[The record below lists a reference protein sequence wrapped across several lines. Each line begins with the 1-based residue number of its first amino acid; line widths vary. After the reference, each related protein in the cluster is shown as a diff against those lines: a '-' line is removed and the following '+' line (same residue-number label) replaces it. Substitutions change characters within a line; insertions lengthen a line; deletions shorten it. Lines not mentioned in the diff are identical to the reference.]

1 MINDVIADGKA
12 RMQKAIDATRH
23 EFAALRTGR
32 ASPALLEQIR
42 IDYYGVPTPI
52 PQLATVTVPE
62 PRLLIVT
69 PWDKKFI
76 KEVERGILKSELG
89 LVPSS
94 DGTHVRVPIPP
105 LTEERRKELVKV
117 AHRHAEEGRVAIRN
131 IRREAK
137 EMIEELEDSGDVSE
151 DDAKRGLEELQKLTD
166 KAIADVDALLAAKD
180 KEIMEV

>member
-1 MINDVIADGKA
+1 MINDVIADAKT
-12 RMQKAIDATRH
+12 RMQKAVDATRH

-42 IDYYGVPTPI
+42 VDYYGVPTPI

-62 PRLLIVT
+62 PRLLVIH
-69 PWDKKFI
+69 PWDKKMV
-76 KEVERGILKSELG
+76 KEVEKAILKSELG

-94 DGTHVRVPIPP
+94 DGVYVRVPIPP

-117 AHRHAEEGRVAIRN
+117 ARKHAEEGRVAVRN

-137 EMIEELEDSGDVSE
+137 EMIEQLEEDGDISE
-151 DDAKRGLEELQKLTD
+151 DDSKRGLDDLQKLTD
-166 KAIADVDALLAAKD
+166 KVIAEIDALLAAKD